1 MESILLFA
9 MAIALVVIAIKHM
22 EKYSYQGKGI
32 SGFAKWVVFRTILL
46 PIRILVFLTKKI
58 WIRVK
63 PRIIAKYPWMASVLP

>member
-1 MESILLFA
+1 MESILLFV
-9 MAIALVVIAIKHM
+9 MTIALVVIVIKYM

-32 SGFAKWVVFRTILL
+32 SGFAKWIVFQTVLL

-63 PRIIAKYPWMASVLP
+63 PRIIAKYPWTASILP